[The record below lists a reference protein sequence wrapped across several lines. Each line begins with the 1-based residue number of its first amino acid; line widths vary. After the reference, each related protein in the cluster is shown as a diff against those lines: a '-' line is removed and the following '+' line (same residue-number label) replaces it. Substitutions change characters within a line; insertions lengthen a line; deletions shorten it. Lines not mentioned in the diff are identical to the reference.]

1 MKAIRSIIILLVTI
15 LLVIGSVGATDLSKP
30 KGTVDN
36 IRKAEPPKV
45 STTTK
50 PSPVGQPVHEYKPKG
65 PSVKAKP
72 PPPPKKSYNP
82 QNDPQVKKGWDK
94 HQKKHGR

>member
-1 MKAIRSIIILLVTI
+1 MKAIRSTIILMMTI
-15 LLVIGSVGATDLSKP
+15 LWVIGSVGAADLGKA

-36 IRKAEPPKV
+36 VRQAEPPQV

-65 PSVKAKP
+65 PSVKAKEP
-72 PPPPKKSYNP
+72 PPPSKPYNP
-82 QNDPQVKKGWDK
+82 QNDPKVQEGWDK